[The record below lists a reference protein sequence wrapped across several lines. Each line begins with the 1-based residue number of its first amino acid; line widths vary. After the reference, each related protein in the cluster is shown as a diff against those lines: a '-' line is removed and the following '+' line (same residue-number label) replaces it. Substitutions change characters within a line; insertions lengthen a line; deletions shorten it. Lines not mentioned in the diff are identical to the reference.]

1 MTTQKNAQG
10 RPFPGSASQAA
21 EQAAG
26 GNAVRIVFEG
36 IGTVELPPRED
47 LAFFAGLGFLAVI
60 GILEWPLAGVL
71 AAGHIISRNS
81 HNKALHQFGEA
92 LEAA

>member
-1 MTTQKNAQG
+1 MSDQNTQAGSLRQG
-10 RPFPGSASQAA
+10 AAHAAAQAA
-21 EQAAG
+21 SAHS
-26 GNAVRIVFEG
+26 VRIVFEG

-47 LAFFAGLGFLAVI
+47 LASFAGLGCLAVI

-71 AAGHIISRNS
+71 AAGHVLSRNS
-81 HNKALHQFGEA
+81 HNKALHEFGEA